1 MNLDKRIKDEL
12 ESEAKAIDEILN
24 DKQGIYEMMIASFQ
38 GGMGIWMW
46 IVNFVILIVTG
57 LMLWC
62 GYEFFTAT
70 ASEEH
75 IYWGFCMVIAVMG
88 QIALK
93 QWAWMEM
100 NRTSLMREIK
110 RVEIAVAKLSNQK

>member
-12 ESEAKAIDEILN
+12 ESEAKAIDESLN
-24 DKQGIYEMMIASFQ
+24 DNQGIYELMMGSFK

-46 IVNFVILIVTG
+46 IVNVVILIVTG

-62 GYEFFTAT
+62 GYKFFTAT
-70 ASEEH
+70 STDDH
-75 IYWGFCMVIAVMG
+75 TYWGFCMVITVMA

-93 QWAWMEM
+93 QWAWTEM
-100 NRTSLMREIK
+100 QRTSIMREVK
-110 RVEIAVAKLSNQK
+110 RLELAIAKLSHRN